1 MKAVILAGGK
11 GTRLRPYTTI
21 FPKPLVPIGERPIV
35 DIVVQQLS
43 FYGFDDIVLS
53 VGHLAEL
60 IQAYFY
66 SRRTEYP
73 SVKISYVRE
82 EQALGTAGPLK
93 LVPNLEDAP
102 FLAMNG
108 DVLTT
113 LNYKK
118 MMDFHRQSGSMLT
131 LGVYKK
137 RVKIDLGVVA
147 TDVTGRVVGFSE
159 KPEQSFPV
167 SIGIN
172 IYSPEVL
179 NYIEPNEY
187 LDFPALVCRLLEH
200 GERVMSYIFDG
211 YWLDIG
217 NQNDYMK
224 AQDEFAELK
233 EQFLPSNCSYSQ
245 VTQ

>member
-21 FPKPLVPIGERPIV
+21 FPKPLVPICERPIV

-60 IQAYFY
+60 IQAYFH
-66 SRRTEYP
+66 SRRTAYP
-73 SVKISYVRE
+73 SVKLSYVRE
-82 EQALGTAGPLK
+82 EQPLGTAGPLK
-93 LVPNLEDAP
+93 LIPGLENAP

-113 LNYKK
+113 LNYMK
-118 MMDFHRQSGSMLT
+118 MMEFHRQSGSMLT
-131 LGVYKK
+131 VGLYEK
-137 RVKIDLGVVA
+137 RIKIDLGVVA
-147 TDVTGRVVGFSE
+147 TDAAGRVVGFSE
-159 KPEQSFPV
+159 KPERSFSV

-172 IYSPEVL
+172 AYNPEVL
-179 NYIEPNEY
+179 NYIEPNAY
-187 LDFPALVCRLLEH
+187 LDFPTLVCRLIEQ
-200 GERVMSYIFDG
+200 GERVMSYTFDG

-217 NQNDYMK
+217 NQDDYMK
-224 AQDEFAELK
+224 AQEEFAELK
-233 EQFLPSNCSYSQ
+233 EQFLPMAGN
-245 VTQ
+245 

>member
-43 FYGFDDIVLS
+43 FYGFRDIVLS

-60 IQAYFY
+60 IQAYFH
-66 SRRTEYP
+66 SRRDAYP
-73 SVKISYVRE
+73 TVNLSYVRE
-82 EQALGTAGPLK
+82 DHALGTAGPLK
-93 LVPNLEDAP
+93 LIPDLEDAP

-113 LNYKK
+113 LNYTK
-118 MMDFHRQSGSMLT
+118 MMDYHRQSGSMLT
-131 LGVYKK
+131 LGVYEK
-137 RVKIDLGVVA
+137 RIKIDLGVIA
-147 TDVTGRVVGFSE
+147 TDSTGRVVGFTE
-159 KPEQSFPV
+159 KPEKSFPV
-167 SIGIN
+167 SVGIN
-172 IYSPEVL
+172 VYNPEVL

-187 LDFPALVCRLLEH
+187 LDFPTLVCRLIEN
-200 GERVMSYIFDG
+200 GERVMSYVCDG

-217 NQNDYMK
+217 NQEDYMK
-224 AQDEFAELK
+224 AQEEFAERQ
-233 EQFLPSNCSYSQ
+233 EQFLPAS
-245 VTQ
+245 VL